1 MKSEGTSKNNIL
13 MFLGGIGKELW
24 LKMGED
30 YFPANTKKEV
40 WQLEKQQ
47 RFFAIQMRHL
57 NK

>member
-13 MFLGGIGKELW
+13 MFLGGIGKEIW

-40 WQLEKQQ
+40 W
-47 RFFAIQMRHL
+47 
-57 NK
+57 